1 MADWYEGPIE
11 DEAWLGIARRRVP
24 GNATLSK
31 RLITSV
37 MHTVDVAFAEEWKFD
52 HGIMVPLNF
61 LAPDNDIAIVPCN
74 INCQGPPL
82 APLHRAWAFG
92 EALRR
97 AADAVPER
105 IAIVGTGGI
114 SHWPA
119 TPDSGKINEDW
130 DHEFMHRWIANDRA
144 ALLSYSDA
152 ETLTEAGQGA
162 FEIRT
167 YIAVAGAAKGPGDVR
182 FLQPIPIFATMAVVA
197 SKAIA

>member
-1 MADWYEGPIE
+1 MNNKGG
-11 DEAWLGIARRRVP
+11 L
-24 GNATLSK
+24 K
-31 RLITSV
+31 
-37 MHTVDVAFAEEWKFD
+37 K
-52 HGIMVPLNF
+52 
-61 LAPDNDIAIVPCN
+61 
-74 INCQGPPL
+74 
-82 APLHRAWAFG
+82 
-92 EALRR
+92 
-97 AADAVPER
+97 
-105 IAIVGTGGI
+105 IVGTGGI

-182 FLQPIPIFATMAVVA
+182 FLQPIPTFATMAVVA